1 MRARIMTLVL
11 FGIIFLLLDFYFFQG
26 ILAAS
31 KNWSPFWRNII
42 RYGFWVPTALS
53 FMALL
58 WWAFDDPY
66 KYSANFRNWVIT
78 GLVATYFSK
87 FIGLLFLF
95 VDDLQRGVRWVVQ
108 LFQKSSD
115 VKLNGEVISRSEF
128 LSQAALVATAIPF
141 GAMAFGV
148 ISGAHDYRVKRI
160 TVKLPNLPKS
170 FDGLRI
176 GQVSDIH
183 SGSFFNKTAVK
194 GGVEMMMR
202 EKPDVLFFTGDLVN
216 NETTEVRDYTEIFN
230 KLKAP
235 LGVFSVTGNHDYG
248 NYKAWSSQEV
258 KQKNFQD
265 LLAAHKHM
273 GYDILMNEHR
283 IVEQSGDK
291 IAIVGI
297 ENWGTGR
304 FPKYGKMKEACTGT
318 EEAPVK
324 LLLSHDPSHWDEE
337 VRKLYPEID
346 MMFAG
351 HTHGFQFGVE
361 IGGFK
366 WSPSQ
371 YAYKQWA
378 GLYQEGKQ
386 FLYVNRGFGF
396 LGYPGRIGMPPELT
410 IIELKRT

>member
-1 MRARIMTLVL
+1 MRARIMTLL
-11 FGIIFLLLDFYFFQG
+11 FFGIFFLLLDYYFFQG

-31 KNWSPFWRNII
+31 KNWSPLWKNIT
-42 RYGFWVPTALS
+42 RYGFWVPTVFSFIAL
-53 FMALL
+53 F

-66 KYSANFRNWVIT
+66 KYSANFRTIVLTSLTAI
-78 GLVATYFSK
+78 YFSK
-87 FIGLLFLF
+87 FFGILFLF

-108 LFQKSSD
+108 LFQKSTEGKSA
-115 VKLNGEVISRSEF
+115 GEIITRSEF
-128 LSQAALVATAIPF
+128 LSQAAMVAATIPL
-141 GAMAFGV
+141 GAMAYGV

-160 TVKLPNLPKS
+160 IVKLPNLPKS
-170 FDGLRI
+170 FDGIKI

-183 SGSFFNKTAVK
+183 AGSFFNKTAVK
-194 GGVEMMMR
+194 GGVEMMMN
-202 EKPDVLFFTGDLVN
+202 EKPDVILFTGDLVN
-216 NETTEVRDYTEIFN
+216 NESSEVKDYTEIFN

-235 LGVFSVTGNHDYG
+235 LGIFSVTGNHDYG

-283 IVEQSGDK
+283 MLEQGGEK
-291 IAIVGI
+291 IAIIGI
-297 ENWGTGR
+297 ENWGMGR
-304 FPKYGKMKEACTGT
+304 FPKYGKMNEAYAGT

-346 MMFAG
+346 LMFAG
-351 HTHGFQFGVE
+351 HTHGFQFGIE

-378 GLYQEGKQ
+378 GLYTEGNQ
-386 FLYVNRGFGF
+386 HLYVNRGFGY

-410 IIELKRT
+410 IIELKKA

>member
-1 MRARIMTLVL
+1 MRARIMTLL
-11 FGIIFLLLDFYFFQG
+11 FFGIFFLLLDYYFFQG

-31 KNWSPFWRNII
+31 KNWSPLWKNIT
-42 RYGFWVPTALS
+42 RYGFWVPTAFS
-53 FMALL
+53 FVALF

-66 KYSANFRNWVIT
+66 KYSANFRTIVLTSLTAI
-78 GLVATYFSK
+78 YFSK
-87 FIGLLFLF
+87 LFGILFLF
-95 VDDLQRGVRWVVQ
+95 VDDLQRGVRWVVR
-108 LFQKSSD
+108 LFQKSPDGKS
-115 VKLNGEVISRSEF
+115 VGEVITRSEF
-128 LSQAALVATAIPF
+128 LAQAAMVAATIPL
-141 GAMAFGV
+141 GAMAYGV
-148 ISGAHDYRVKRI
+148 ISGAHDYSVKRI

-170 FDGLRI
+170 FDGIKI

-183 SGSFFNKTAVK
+183 AGSFFNKTAVK
-194 GGVEMMMR
+194 GGVEMMMN
-202 EKPDVLFFTGDLVN
+202 EKPDVILFTGDLVN
-216 NETTEVRDYTEIFN
+216 NESSEVKDYTEIFN

-235 LGVFSVTGNHDYG
+235 LGIFSVTGNHDYG

-283 IVEQSGDK
+283 MLEQGGEK
-291 IAIVGI
+291 IAIIGI
-297 ENWGTGR
+297 ENWGMGR
-304 FPKYGKMKEACTGT
+304 FPKYGKMNEAYAGT

-337 VRKLYPEID
+337 VRKLYPDID
-346 MMFAG
+346 LMFAG
-351 HTHGFQFGVE
+351 HTHGFQFGIE

-378 GLYQEGKQ
+378 GLYTQGKQ
-386 FLYVNRGFGF
+386 HLYVNRGFGY

-410 IIELKRT
+410 IIELKRA